1 MASYEAGSVTAKV
14 ILDTSKWNEAIADL
28 KKEVGELETT
38 FNSIKGDNGLDSQIK
53 KLKEEIS
60 TLTKTNENYQK
71 TIDELRK
78 TNEKL
83 SKGAK
88 EVSKGLKSE
97 QKTLETSIKKTNET
111 VKSNE
116 KLTKSL
122 KDVETQAKKT
132 KKSVEIPTN
141 EIGYAK
147 NGIQGRHSI
156 SGVESFRDEKYSK
169 RYGQNQD
176 VDRSG
181 FKKASVGLKEVQAI
195 IDFKKSLSELA
206 AQLKKT
212 NAEQN
217 RFATT
222 SDKVIASMTKQA
234 ARNEYY
240 WAMKE
245 LAAAI
250 KNTNTEQ
257 NRFAEGANKVI
268 KAMTKQAEVNETQI
282 INSFKKQQRIIKYVH
297 TGFNQLT
304 QSIVKTTQV
313 LQSFNFKL
321 LEGID
326 KESIFYRRTVH
337 LASAMWKL
345 NSGVGTRGQNT
356 EYQGRQTLGGYS
368 NYISQISQVQAAI
381 EKLNNAPTQAFKEQL
396 IALADALK
404 KTGTEMNRFS
414 AETDKTIAAM
424 SRMGK
429 ANEISA
435 EITKLSNVLSHFSGI
450 SNKNKTAL
458 SKFSQQITI
467 LQDKFRVL
475 DAAFREDKISAE
487 TYEQELNKLANKLK
501 SLGGS
506 AQKAIREL
514 SLGNAEI
521 SKTGQNIRNTG
532 KGITTFNN
540 GIVQTAHSGRI
551 LSNTLYQIRGALL
564 SLKMIFTAM
573 GGMALWGFASDI
585 AEGVKES
592 FTAKNEMEAQLNQ
605 RFTNKKG
612 FTDTASIQYFRKELD
627 KLPKT
632 FKKVNKYAIG
642 ETVSSI
648 GLEFDMTAKQM
659 KDALPIVTMIQSEYV
674 RAGRKEE
681 EAALAVKDI
690 LQGEFQRLSRET
702 GVGKEELVE
711 YGWDE
716 DKTNIDGLLK
726 ALKKAALDRHWDIF
740 AKKATSLN
748 DVMTITKSRFSEFGA
763 DVLNDITPLIV
774 GGFNTIID
782 TISGLQDAFNGLNP
796 FLKNFSVFGGGTAL
810 FAGILTALPMV
821 TKGLGLVD
829 IATMGWSKS
838 ILTAVFNLNKFEVG
852 QYGLRKALAATLT
865 GTKANEIATMRSS
878 KAILGRVLGLEAVT
892 LKEKGWL
899 GAMVKNKASMKEGIT
914 LLSNSSAYTMTRAQ
928 KLAYLTTN
936 IDLNTASSLKQ
947 GEAIRKVA
955 TSWKI
960 WRTAIL
966 GVVGIGLIAWFSS
979 VATWTDTVKKRMETY
994 NDVLASGKDQ
1004 IKDAQDTLNTYEKKL
1019 AGMSKN
1025 DPNYALT
1032 KSNRDTAKHNIADL
1046 EASVKL
1052 AKEIKKTTKETEEAN
1067 SLMIKGGLNEIY
1079 SANGVKNIEKYGAKY
1094 QQIKYAA
1101 YDIKKAE
1108 EESHN
1113 FQYASLQHI
1122 AEHVKYM
1129 EQAGIGEKERV
1140 KYITEYSTKAEEAAQ
1155 HLKEFNEGNFESGL
1169 YYVLDRIALL
1179 WIDLWNNDKFLSW
1192 WDSVKKTWDEMK
1204 PTVYAI
1210 KDILLELGGIFLDF
1224 TSTDIGRYALM
1235 FAGLGTVLGIVGK
1248 KAYDFL
1254 GGTKSTL
1261 DILKSLGKPLKDRI
1275 SDWRKYKDKVED
1287 AKDAEKGTKS
1297 TGGING
1303 DVESGKGKTPFK
1315 ETLKNDA
1322 KNYARAAVGIA
1333 AGMLLITEAI
1343 VMLKAPMWGLAEV
1356 GKQFKADE
1364 PNIRAGIDGL
1374 KLIAP
1379 VMAVLLPPV
1388 VALTLIMDKFAPSF
1402 TQMLKGGLKAAL
1414 GIAMGMLLVAETIT
1428 LIIPSIWALGAL
1440 GDQYSG
1446 IETQVKK
1453 GTVAMK
1459 TVSDAL
1465 NYLAPFIPA
1474 LALGIATIALAFA
1487 NPVVGAI
1494 MGTAITL
1501 GIPIGM
1507 LWVAETIWSLEYP
1520 LNQIASLGDKFSNL
1534 DKVKQGA
1541 EAIKVTAEALGYVE
1555 QAMRAFALI
1564 AWESLA
1570 TSVANLIGIQI
1581 GVDLTQLTG
1590 EGGFFSQLETFT
1602 SEFNKI
1608 EITQIDTDK
1617 VETLK
1622 TSATGIDSVKT
1633 ALVTV
1638 KDALKD
1644 LPNFE
1649 VDNRSTNQKYQDAV
1663 SGQETTSGITNYFE
1677 QLKQPIE
1684 QLNTFIN
1691 NFNQLEIQ
1699 AVDPDKV
1706 ATIQSSANFIS
1717 TIKTAIDNVKAAVGS
1732 AVDTQWNANVQT
1744 SGLLGAG
1751 IGLLVGNAGQSSG
1764 IKAGLDELYNCVK
1777 DIMDFNTRISGLTSE
1792 GSGDT
1797 SGITGAS
1804 NMVSALQTQINSLKT
1819 TLSGAIPTI
1828 KSTAKGMGSAII
1840 TGFQSGMTTWT
1851 STVKT
1856 SLSSANDSFKT
1867 SGETYGTKLK
1877 DGFKSKAKLKST
1889 VQDEITYTF
1898 EYLDGKKEDFYNKG
1912 AALGD
1917 SLSQGFKDHKGLD
1930 QNSPGRMA
1938 RAVSDELGFIGQAFS
1953 TGAGLNLPQMAANLA
1968 QTLST
1973 NFNPSFTMGSLQLPN
1988 LDQFKQGLGQIP
2000 AMVTNVKTQ
2009 VGTNFA
2015 GIQTSIG
2022 NSFNNIVS
2030 KTRLSLGTMLSA
2042 TTKNIGSIRTSWK
2055 GMQSALIAS
2064 AENIKTQTG
2073 QKISKLKTNLGDFWN
2088 KIKHPDQLIGGSAG
2102 GKPTGTIRRRSRPH
2116 IKTSGYAGTPMF
2128 KPKTSRKA
2136 PDYDV
2141 SEYFKCLFATG
2152 SPCYAGWNFNWTKKI
2167 SDKFN
2172 GWNTHFNKFNLDSH
2186 LNVGKFKNNN
2196 FPVKGN
2202 AEIFKDYVYDV
2213 IKGTT
2218 YDFYFNSN
2226 YGDDPV
2232 AALRA
2237 GHFNCW
2243 DGTNII
2249 IALANAFGLNASQGH
2264 GTWNGIGHMF
2274 ARVAGIGVI
2283 DPTAIQRGFGF
2294 TSPKVKGYSAGSPSR
2309 SGNSN
2314 VQMGNTYGDIHIT
2327 INNNGE
2333 DMTVNEKNV
2342 DKQTSKKI
2350 YDILRPS
2357 LSTGK

>member
-1 MASYEAGSVTAKV
+1 
-14 ILDTSKWNEAIADL
+14 
-28 KKEVGELETT
+28 
-38 FNSIKGDNGLDSQIK
+38 
-53 KLKEEIS
+53 
-60 TLTKTNENYQK
+60 
-71 TIDELRK
+71 
-78 TNEKL
+78 
-83 SKGAK
+83 
-88 EVSKGLKSE
+88 
-97 QKTLETSIKKTNET
+97 
-111 VKSNE
+111 
-116 KLTKSL
+116 
-122 KDVETQAKKT
+122 
-132 KKSVEIPTN
+132 
-141 EIGYAK
+141 
-147 NGIQGRHSI
+147 
-156 SGVESFRDEKYSK
+156 
-169 RYGQNQD
+169 
-176 VDRSG
+176 
-181 FKKASVGLKEVQAI
+181 
-195 IDFKKSLSELA
+195 
-206 AQLKKT
+206 
-212 NAEQN
+212 
-217 RFATT
+217 
-222 SDKVIASMTKQA
+222 
-234 ARNEYY
+234 
-240 WAMKE
+240 
-245 LAAAI
+245 
-250 KNTNTEQ
+250 
-257 NRFAEGANKVI
+257 
-268 KAMTKQAEVNETQI
+268 
-282 INSFKKQQRIIKYVH
+282 
-297 TGFNQLT
+297 
-304 QSIVKTTQV
+304 
-313 LQSFNFKL
+313 
-321 LEGID
+321 
-326 KESIFYRRTVH
+326 
-337 LASAMWKL
+337 
-345 NSGVGTRGQNT
+345 
-356 EYQGRQTLGGYS
+356 
-368 NYISQISQVQAAI
+368 
-381 EKLNNAPTQAFKEQL
+381 
-396 IALADALK
+396 
-404 KTGTEMNRFS
+404 
-414 AETDKTIAAM
+414 
-424 SRMGK
+424 
-429 ANEISA
+429 
-435 EITKLSNVLSHFSGI
+435 
-450 SNKNKTAL
+450 
-458 SKFSQQITI
+458 
-467 LQDKFRVL
+467 
-475 DAAFREDKISAE
+475 
-487 TYEQELNKLANKLK
+487 
-501 SLGGS
+501 
-506 AQKAIREL
+506 
-514 SLGNAEI
+514 
-521 SKTGQNIRNTG
+521 
-532 KGITTFNN
+532 
-540 GIVQTAHSGRI
+540 
-551 LSNTLYQIRGALL
+551 
-564 SLKMIFTAM
+564 
-573 GGMALWGFASDI
+573 
-585 AEGVKES
+585 
-592 FTAKNEMEAQLNQ
+592 
-605 RFTNKKG
+605 
-612 FTDTASIQYFRKELD
+612 
-627 KLPKT
+627 
-632 FKKVNKYAIG
+632 
-642 ETVSSI
+642 
-648 GLEFDMTAKQM
+648 
-659 KDALPIVTMIQSEYV
+659 
-674 RAGRKEE
+674 
-681 EAALAVKDI
+681 
-690 LQGEFQRLSRET
+690 
-702 GVGKEELVE
+702 
-711 YGWDE
+711 
-716 DKTNIDGLLK
+716 
-726 ALKKAALDRHWDIF
+726 
-740 AKKATSLN
+740 
-748 DVMTITKSRFSEFGA
+748 
-763 DVLNDITPLIV
+763 
-774 GGFNTIID
+774 
-782 TISGLQDAFNGLNP
+782 
-796 FLKNFSVFGGGTAL
+796 
-810 FAGILTALPMV
+810 
-821 TKGLGLVD
+821 
-829 IATMGWSKS
+829 
-838 ILTAVFNLNKFEVG
+838 
-852 QYGLRKALAATLT
+852 
-865 GTKANEIATMRSS
+865 
-878 KAILGRVLGLEAVT
+878 
-892 LKEKGWL
+892 
-899 GAMVKNKASMKEGIT
+899 MKEGIT

-1079 SANGVKNIEKYGAKY
+1079 SANGVKNIEKYGANY

-1108 EESHN
+1108 EEGYN

-1169 YYVLDRIALL
+1169 YYVLDRITLL

-1248 KAYDFL
+1248 KAYNFL
-1254 GGTKSTL
+1254 GGTKSTI

-1287 AKDAEKGTKS
+1287 AKNAE
-1297 TGGING
+1297 TGGTTTPTDETSKN
-1303 DVESGKGKTPFK
+1303 SPKTWKKGEFWKTVG
-1315 ETLKNDA
+1315 NDA
-1322 KNYARAAVGIA
+1322 KNIARNYAKVAVHLALAMGIVTEALLLLVAPMGALAAVGIVYKN
-1333 AGMLLITEAI
+1333 LEPQI
-1343 VMLKAPMWGLAEV
+1343 
-1356 GKQFKADE
+1356 KQGVE
-1364 PNIRAGIDGL
+1364 GL
-1374 KLIAP
+1374 KVIAP
-1379 VMAVLLPPV
+1379 VLAVMLPPV
-1388 VALTLIMDKFAPSF
+1388 VAIMFIMDKY
-1402 TQMLKGGLKAAL
+1402 KGSLGGTTVKGVVASVL
-1414 GIAMGMLLVAETIT
+1414 GIAVGLLLVAEAIYM
-1428 LIIPSIWALGAL
+1428 LKPSLWA
-1440 GDQYSG
+1440 
-1446 IETQVKK
+1446 
-1453 GTVAMK
+1453 
-1459 TVSDAL
+1459 
-1465 NYLAPFIPA
+1465 
-1474 LALGIATIALAFA
+1474 
-1487 NPVVGAI
+1487 
-1494 MGTAITL
+1494 
-1501 GIPIGM
+1501 
-1507 LWVAETIWSLEYP
+1507 
-1520 LNQIASLGDKFSNL
+1520 IASLGDDYAAMKPQIENGKIAIQAVGDCLKMLVPFIPPMLVGVALMAAVFANPPIGIGLILTVVGGIALGMGLVAEAVYMLGAPLEAIGALGKEFNDLS
-1534 DKVKQGA
+1534 DVKQGA
-1541 EAIKVTAEALGYVE
+1541 EALKVTAEALGYVE

-1570 TSVANLIGIQI
+1570 TSVATLIGIKI
-1581 GVDLTQLTG
+1581 GVDLTELTG
-1590 EGGFFSQLETFT
+1590 EGGFFEQLETFT

-1608 EITQIDTDK
+1608 EITQIDTGK

-1663 SGQETTSGITNYFE
+1663 SGQETTTGITNYFE

-1706 ATIQSSANFIS
+1706 ATIQNSANFIS
-1717 TIKTAIDNVKAAVGS
+1717 TIKTAIDNVKTAVGS

-1764 IKAGLDELYNCVK
+1764 IKGGLDELYNCVK

-1797 SGITGAS
+1797 TGIQNSS
-1804 NMVSALQTQINSLKT
+1804 NMVSALQTEINNLNT
-1819 TLSGAIPTI
+1819 TLSTAVPTI
-1828 KSTAKGMGSAII
+1828 KTNASGIGKAIVDGVKSGISNLSTDVGTALN
-1840 TGFQSGMTTWT
+1840 TF
-1851 STVKT
+1851 
-1856 SLSSANDSFKT
+1856 ANGIKSK
-1867 SGETYGTKLK
+1867 GETAGNSLK
-1877 DGFKSKAKLKST
+1877 DGFKDKAKLKDT
-1889 VQDEITYTF
+1889 VVDEVGYTF
-1898 EYLDGKKEDFYNKG
+1898 EYLDGQKDDFYNKG

-1973 NFNPSFTMGSLQLPN
+1973 NFNPSFNIGSLQLPN

-2022 NSFNNIVS
+2022 NSFNSIVS

-2088 KIKHPDQLIGGSAG
+2088 KIKHPDQLISGSAG

-2116 IKTSGYAGTPMF
+2116 IRTSGYAGTPMF

-2309 SGNSN
+2309 SSNSN